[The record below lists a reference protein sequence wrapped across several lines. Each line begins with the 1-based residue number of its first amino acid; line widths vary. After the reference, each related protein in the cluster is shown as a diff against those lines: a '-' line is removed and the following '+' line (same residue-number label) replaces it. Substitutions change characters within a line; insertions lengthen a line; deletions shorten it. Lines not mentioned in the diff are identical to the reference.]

1 MDNTLAIGLSRQM
14 VLERQLDVVANNLAN
29 VDTAGYKSQGM
40 RFERYLASGGRGIP
54 ASAEGRQP
62 LSYVTDPGDFLDF
75 SEGAI
80 ENTHDPLDVAL
91 DGEGF
96 LVVQTPEGERY
107 TRDGALKLDAAGRLV
122 TASGDP
128 VLGANGPVTFS
139 QSETDIAIGADGTI
153 SSSQGLKDRLRLVRF
168 ADPQKLS
175 REGGN
180 LYAASDPPDP
190 IEPGK
195 LRVVS
200 GALERS
206 NVQPI
211 TATTRLIEIS
221 RAYQLVANAIQSTS
235 SLRET
240 AIQQLADVAA

>member
-1 MDNTLAIGLSRQM
+1 MDNTLAIGLSRQL

-29 VDTAGYKSQGM
+29 VSTAGYKSQGVL
-40 RFERYLASGGRGIP
+40 FERYLANGGRGIP
-54 ASAEGRQP
+54 TGAEGSRP

-80 ENTHDPLDVAL
+80 ETTHNPLDVAL
-91 DGEGF
+91 DGQGF
-96 LVVQTPEGERY
+96 LVVQTPQGERY
-107 TRDGALKLDAAGRLV
+107 TRDGALQLDAAGRLV
-122 TASGDP
+122 TASGNL
-128 VLGANGPVTFS
+128 VLGANGPITFS
-139 QSETDIAIGADGTI
+139 QEETGIAIGADGTV
-153 SSSQGLKDRLRLVRF
+153 STNQGIKDRLRLVRF
-168 ADPQKLS
+168 PDPQQLE

-180 LYAASDPPDP
+180 LYASGQPPEV
-190 IEPGK
+190 IAPGK

-221 RAYQLVANAIQSTS
+221 RAYQLVANAIQSTGN
-235 SLRET
+235 LRET

>member
-1 MDNTLAIGLSRQM
+1 VDNTLAIGLSRQM

-29 VDTAGYKSQGM
+29 VSTAGYKSQGT
-40 RFERYLASGGRGIP
+40 RFERYLAAGGRGIP
-54 ASAEGRQP
+54 ASAEGSRP

-80 ENTHDPLDVAL
+80 ENTHNPLDVAL

-107 TRDGALKLDAAGRLV
+107 TRDGSLKLDAAGRLV

-128 VLGANGPVTFS
+128 VLGANGPITFS
-139 QSETDIAIGADGTI
+139 QQETGIAIGADGTI

-168 ADPQKLS
+168 ADPQKLG
-175 REGGN
+175 REPGN
-180 LYAASDPPDP
+180 LYAASEPPEA
-190 IEPGK
+190 IAPGK

-211 TATTRLIEIS
+211 AATTRLIEIS
-221 RAYQLVANAIQSTS
+221 RAYQLVANAMQSTAN
-235 SLRET
+235 LRET